1 MDISV
6 VDSGIGNIKSV
17 CNMILKVGGSVQIV
31 SSPEQIADAKVLIL
45 PGVGAFDHAMKILK
59 SDGWIEPLYQHAIID
74 KKPILGVCLGMHIMT
89 RSSQEGLSD
98 GLGFIEADT
107 VRFSLDSMVEKKA
120 IPNMGWNTIKVQKK
134 NDFFDLD
141 ELEARF
147 YFVHSYHVVCD
158 NQCDILTTT
167 NYGYDFTSS
176 FQKGNIIGVQ
186 FHPEKS
192 HKFGYKFFKQF
203 IEEFAT

>member
-1 MDISV
+1 MVSI
-6 VDSGIGNIKSV
+6 VDCGIGNVSSLTNI
-17 CNMILKVGGSVQIV
+17 IQKVGGDVQII
-31 SSPEQIADAKVLIL
+31 SSPEKIKDAESLIL

-89 RSSQEGLSD
+89 RNSQEGLSD

-107 VRFSLDSMVEKKA
+107 VRFSLDSMVEKRT
-120 IPNMGWNTIKVQKK
+120 IPHMGWNTINAQKK
-134 NDFFDLD
+134 NVFFGLD
-141 ELEARF
+141 EPESRF

-167 NYGYDFTSS
+167 NYGYKFTSS
-176 FQKGNIIGVQ
+176 FQRDNIIGVQ

-203 IEEFAT
+203 IEEYTT